1 MIVDISGNKFEV
13 TFWQRRG
20 HQTLCL
26 IEEMPETSEINI
38 GKATCSDK
46 DTWAPIV
53 GKKIAFARALESF
66 DKIERSI
73 FWEAF
78 LRTYNGEIQEYE
90 KSKKKELNPFKGM
103 FFTDSTGA
111 QANAFR
117 EFLNNVRVK

>member
-1 MIVDISGNKFEV
+1 M

-20 HQTLCL
+20 QQTLCL
-26 IEEMPETSEINI
+26 IEEMPETSELNI

-53 GKKIAFARALESF
+53 GKKIAFARALEAF